1 MARYFAD
8 HAYAGTCE
16 AQASPVA
23 ITLVSAPSGQKDFA
37 VRPRHWLVYDRFI
50 RWNPIGVFSR
60 IFAGMT
66 GRKGRPDRLMIG
78 AAHLKAHGTTASPLK
93 KGLFPDVST
102 ATASGK
108 P

>member
-1 MARYFAD
+1 M
-8 HAYAGTCE
+8 
-16 AQASPVA
+16 Q
-23 ITLVSAPSGQKDFA
+23 
-37 VRPRHWLVYDRFI
+37 PRRWVVYDRFI
-50 RWNPIGVFSR
+50 RLKRMSVFNR

-66 GRKGRPDRLMIG
+66 GRKGHPDRLMIG

-102 ATASGK
+102 TNASAK